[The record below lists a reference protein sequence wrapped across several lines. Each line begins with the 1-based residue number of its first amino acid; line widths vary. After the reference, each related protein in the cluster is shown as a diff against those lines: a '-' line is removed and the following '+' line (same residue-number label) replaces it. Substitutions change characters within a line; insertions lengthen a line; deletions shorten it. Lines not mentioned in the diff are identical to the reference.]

1 VTVLLGGGAE
11 IVSGNGAF
19 TYNKP
24 STAGPGGSWVTH
36 GSIGATIVRAYAIC
50 TT

>member
-11 IVSGNGAF
+11 IVSGNGNF
-19 TYNKP
+19 VYSKP
-24 STAGPGGSWVTH
+24 NAAGAGGSWVTH
-36 GSIGATIVRAYAIC
+36 GSIGATIVRAYALC